1 MNETMTAI
9 MNRKSVRAYTDREI
23 SPECR
28 EQILRAAA
36 AAPTAGNQQLYT
48 ILDITSQEL
57 KEKHNPDGTG
67 GCVKK
72 YLWNSKNFDIMGTE
86 TPEPGER
93 QEDKCT

>member
-1 MNETMTAI
+1 MI
-9 MNRKSVRAYTDREI
+9 IRA
-23 SPECR
+23 
-28 EQILRAAA
+28 QNHRALSSLWLSRC
-36 AAPTAGNQQLYT
+36 NQ
-48 ILDITSQEL
+48 EKKR

-72 YLWNSKNFDIMGTE
+72 CLWGSKNFDIMGTG